1 MSLGVK
7 TYARLFIAL
16 SEGPVTAQDL
26 SHSSGIYVKTV
37 REFLR
42 ELHKHK
48 IIHISQWDT
57 RLNRRIKL
65 PMFKLGDGPD
75 APKPK
80 KLSSS
85 VVMRRWRERQKIK
98 ENFNPFYAMCR
109 HNVAV
114 PNEADRV

>member
-48 IIHISQWDT
+48 VIHISQWDT
-57 RLNRRIKL
+57 THNRRIKL
-65 PMFKLGDGPD
+65 PMFKLGEGTD

-80 KLSSS
+80 KLPSAL
-85 VVMRRWRERQKIK
+85 VMRRWRERQKIK
-98 ENFNPFYAMCR
+98 EKFDPFYAMCR

-114 PNEADRV
+114 PQEADHM

>member
-7 TYARLFIAL
+7 TYARLFVAL

-48 IIHISQWDT
+48 LIHISQWDY
-57 RLNRRIKL
+57 RNNRRIKL

-80 KLSSS
+80 KLPSAL
-85 VVMRRWRERQKIK
+85 VMRRYRERQKIK
-98 ENFNPFYAMCR
+98 EQFDPFYAMCR
-109 HNVAV
+109 HSVAV

>member
-48 IIHISQWDT
+48 VIHISQWDT
-57 RLNRRIKL
+57 THNRRIKL
-65 PMFKLGDGPD
+65 PMFKLGEDTD

-80 KLSSS
+80 KLPSSL
-85 VVMRRWRERQKIK
+85 VMQRWRERQKTK
-98 ENFNPFYAMCR
+98 EKFDPFYAMCR
-109 HNVAV
+109 HSVAV